1 MNFNINEV
9 LSRDSHYVTELILC
23 QVRLINN
30 LNYPWIILVPMKNDI
45 IEITDFSK
53 IDYDLFNMEVKNV
66 AKIMQDLFKPDKLNI
81 ATIGN
86 IVSQFH
92 MHIIA
97 RFKTDILFPKT
108 VWGSDFAPYSPSD
121 LKTNINNLSR
131 ALEILK

>member
-1 MNFNINEV
+1 MNFKIDEV
-9 LSRDSHYVTELILC
+9 LSRDSHYVTELSLC
-23 QVRLINN
+23 QVRLMDNF
-30 LNYPWIILVPMKNDI
+30 NYPWIILIPMKNDI

-53 IDYDLFNMEVKNV
+53 IDYDLFNTEVKNV

-86 IVSQFH
+86 IVLQFH

-108 VWGSDFAPYSPSD
+108 VWGSDFVQYNPSD